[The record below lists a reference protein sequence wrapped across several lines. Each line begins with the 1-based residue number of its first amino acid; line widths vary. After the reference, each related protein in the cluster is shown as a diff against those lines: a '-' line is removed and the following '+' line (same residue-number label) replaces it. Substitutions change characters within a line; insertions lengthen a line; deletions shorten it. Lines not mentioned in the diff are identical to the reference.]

1 MRCRL
6 HGGKSLSGP
15 AAPAWRHGRY
25 SRTLP
30 TGLVRRY
37 EESLADPE
45 LLALRDEIAL
55 LDAHTLELIATLS
68 NSEGPA
74 LWQQL
79 QELQSGLSAAVS
91 QQDLRTIES
100 TLTELSSLLQNGAND
115 AKVWDSILHVIENR
129 RRLVE
134 SERRRLVDM
143 QQMITAEQAL
153 ALVGRLQDIILRNV
167 DDRIVIAA
175 ISSELRAIAL
185 TDPSESAR

>member
-1 MRCRL
+1 MTHHVCGARLKRCRKCKHRFTKEEYDLLACPECGEDRTCKTPVAGPGMRCRL

-79 QELQSGLSAAVS
+79 QELQTGLSAAVS
-91 QQDLRTIES
+91 Q
-100 TLTELSSLLQNGAND
+100 SSPL
-115 AKVWDSILHVIENR
+115 KNR
-129 RRLVE
+129 
-134 SERRRLVDM
+134 
-143 QQMITAEQAL
+143 
-153 ALVGRLQDIILRNV
+153 
-167 DDRIVIAA
+167 
-175 ISSELRAIAL
+175 
-185 TDPSESAR
+185 